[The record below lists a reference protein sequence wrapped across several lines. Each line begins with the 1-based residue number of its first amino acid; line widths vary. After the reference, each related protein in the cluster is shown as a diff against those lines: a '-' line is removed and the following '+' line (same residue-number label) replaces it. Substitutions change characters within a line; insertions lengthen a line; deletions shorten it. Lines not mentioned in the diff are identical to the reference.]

1 MVLTSRNL
9 FVECQTLK
17 EPLPLLM
24 SRWLDTFEEEIMERI
39 EKEAQN
45 SIPTIPVES
54 QTQVAEVD
62 DHQLVAGHEAAEQKE
77 TEPVMCPKCQ
87 LPINAENSVA
97 KYIAKGDSSQSSFLC
112 KSCHSTDVMCSR
124 HFSEMPSG
132 WNNLS
137 DEEQVSFYR
146 RVLAEKQRGPLRFKV
161 LRTELKDTLVKK
173 KIEETRKGSKGK
185 FEPLETYRL
194 RGYDIEKIQEL
205 AEMETHPILGPTYR
219 VDINHVCT
227 ESIEQTVEE
236 AINAVDRKV
245 LREKLPE
252 HMIPKPKPKPA
263 PTKKG
268 RGKGKGEPEEH
279 NEDEKKEEAV
289 EEAVEIPP
297 DPIFVDLMDMDS
309 CSDAEIQ
316 APRFV

>member
-1 MVLTSRNL
+1 M
-9 FVECQTLK
+9 K

-24 SRWLDTFEEEIMERI
+24 SRWLEDTFEEEIMERI

-62 DHQLVAGHEAAEQKE
+62 DHQLVAGHEAAEQKD

-205 AEMETHPILGPTYR
+205 AEMETHPIWDQR
-219 VDINHVCT
+219 T
-227 ESIEQTVEE
+227 ELISIMSAQS
-236 AINAVDRKV
+236 RSS
-245 LREKLPE
+245 KLWRRRS
-252 HMIPKPKPKPA
+252 MLL
-263 PTKKG
+263 TG
-268 RGKGKGEPEEH
+268 RFC
-279 NEDEKKEEAV
+279 V
-289 EEAVEIPP
+289 R
-297 DPIFVDLMDMDS
+297 S
-309 CSDAEIQ
+309 YQST
-316 APRFV
+316 